1 MTMKSAT
8 IRYRVPYADTDMMG
22 VVYYGN
28 YLTFF
33 ERCRNELMRGT
44 GATYKAMEEAG
55 LMLPVIEAHVEYK
68 SPARYDDELEITAW
82 VAEAKGFR
90 CKVCCEVRRDGELL
104 ATGHTL
110 HCCIS
115 SKTRRP
121 AKLPDY
127 LLEFVGE

>member
-1 MTMKSAT
+1 
-8 IRYRVPYADTDMMG
+8 MMG

-33 ERCRNELMRGT
+33 ERCRNELMRDT

-55 LMLPVIEAHVEYK
+55 LMLPVIEARVEYK

-82 VAEAKGFR
+82 VSEAKGFR

-104 ATGHTL
+104 ASGHTL
-110 HCCIS
+110 HCCVS
-115 SKTRRP
+115 SHTRRP

-127 LLEFVGE
+127 LLDFATPPEMSDR